1 MSEAW
6 VINASPIILLGKAGL
21 IDLVPKIAALLVVP
35 RPVQDEIQA
44 GPAADPGRTWL
55 GSVGSVFVCSA
66 VPEPRE
72 VASADIGAGERSV
85 IAWAL
90 ANPSFIA
97 VLDDLA
103 ARRLAT
109 KLGAK
114 TIGSVGVLL
123 RLKRSGL
130 IPEIRAPLLLIRQAG
145 GHIGEDLFQRALT
158 EAGEL

>member
-21 IDLVPKIAALLVVP
+21 IGLVPRIAEPLVVP

-44 GPAADPGRTWL
+44 GPATDPGRLWL
-55 GSVGSVFVCSA
+55 EASA
-66 VPEPRE
+66 SAFLRPVVPEPRE
-72 VASADIGAGERSV
+72 VATADIGAGERSV

-90 ANPSFIA
+90 ANPGYIA

-103 ARRLAT
+103 SRRLAT
-109 KLGAK
+109 KMGAK
-114 TIGSVGVLL
+114 TIGTVGVLL
-123 RLKRSGL
+123 RLKRAQL
-130 IPEIRAPLLLIRQAG
+130 IPEVRAPLLLIRQAG
-145 GHIGEDLFQRALT
+145 GHIGEDLFQRALS